1 MSLKIINA
9 NNLPYELLLAKRPT
23 TKLRNA
29 FNNNRSAD
37 KKAQISKII
46 QSQRFLGSLLSTLA
60 GPLMKVAVLLEKN
73 ILPPLGLTAASSAMD
88 AGIQKKIHGSETT
101 ILMISNEEM
110 YDIMNI
116 IQALKDSTILLKGVT
131 KTIKN
136 ETQVQKGGFLNMLL
150 GNLGASFLGNMLT
163 GKGIVR
169 AAYQNNKQKR
179 LVRAGYGNTMD
190 FQCCFI
196 L

>member
-1 MSLKIINA
+1 MFNA
-9 NNLPYELLLAKRPT
+9 VNLPYELLPSKRPI

-37 KKAQISKII
+37 IKAQISKII

-60 GPLMKVAVLLEKN
+60 GPLMKVAVPLAKN
-73 ILPPLGLTAASSAMD
+73 ILPPLGLTAASSAID
-88 AGIQKKIHGSETT
+88 AGIQKKIHVSGTT
-101 ILMISNEEM
+101 ILMISNEEI
-110 YDIMNI
+110 YDIMKI
-116 IQALKDSTILLKGVT
+116 VHALEDSTILLKGVT

-136 ETQVQKGGFLNMLL
+136 ETQEQKGGFLNMLL
-150 GNLGASFLGNMLT
+150 GNLGASFLGNMLA

-169 AAYQNNKQKR
+169 TGYQNNKRKR
-179 LVRAGYGNTMD
+179 IVRAGYGNTMD
-190 FQCCFI
+190 FQCRFI